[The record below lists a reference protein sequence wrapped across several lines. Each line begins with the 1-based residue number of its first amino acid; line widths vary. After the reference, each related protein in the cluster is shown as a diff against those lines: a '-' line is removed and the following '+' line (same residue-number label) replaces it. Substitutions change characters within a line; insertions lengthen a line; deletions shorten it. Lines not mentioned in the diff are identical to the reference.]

1 MIVTGKRHDFRID
14 YRVGFDG
21 DGRIQGVEFDQAGNL
36 LQREA
41 GGLRRANE
49 AKAFHICTAILAD
62 AT

>member
-1 MIVTGKRHDFRID
+1 LSGFRAVCH
-14 YRVGFDG
+14 R
-21 DGRIQGVEFDQAGNL
+21 VEFDQAGNL